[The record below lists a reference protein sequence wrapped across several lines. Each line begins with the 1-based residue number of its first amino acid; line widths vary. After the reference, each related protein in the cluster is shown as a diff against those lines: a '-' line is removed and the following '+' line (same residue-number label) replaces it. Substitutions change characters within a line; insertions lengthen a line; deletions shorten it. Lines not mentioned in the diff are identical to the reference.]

1 MATFKK
7 GVVQVA
13 DRYDLHMDLEVLKL
27 EVPDANGHETCYLIR
42 LSDARR
48 LSRQAEAEV
57 EDSARTYEFAR
68 MTILTG
74 SAALSELGCELGR
87 LVPSD
92 STRSQAWHALLVEF
106 TMEVDIVADAD
117 FKRNWDAT
125 SNTFNYPEPQAE

>member
-7 GVVQVA
+7 GVVQVV

-48 LSRQAEAEV
+48 LSRQADAEV
-57 EDSARTYEFAR
+57 ADSARTYEFAR

-74 SAALSELGCELGR
+74 SVAQLGR
-87 LVPSD
+87 LVPPD
-92 STRSQAWHALLVEF
+92 PTRSQDSLHDTWHRMVVEYR
-106 TMEVDIVADAD
+106 MDVDIVADAD
-117 FKRNWDAT
+117 FNRTWATT
-125 SNTFNYPEPQAE
+125 SNSFNYPTE